1 MIIRGKVTEEKLQI
15 IYKTIQEI
23 LPANQY
29 QHCYYTEEEQ
39 RKLVD
44 KGYIDLSERSEK

>member
-29 QHCYYTEEEQ
+29 QHCYNTIEEI
-39 RKLVD
+39 KKD
-44 KGYIDLSERSEK
+44 KRYIEVSERSEK